1 MKVATYKSVRPSFSD
16 SGSYIPVML
25 ETSTATLKDIA
36 RGFPNVSLNVGFNST
51 VSNRCTKENVV
62 ESFVFTTFMKE
73 NLILFLILFCVLML
87 VVMRCVK
94 CCMSKS
100 GVKNVNTSTPPKVCN
115 LSFSTQK

>member
-1 MKVATYKSVRPSFSD
+1 MKIATPK
-16 SGSYIPVML
+16 PVVPNVTGVDFAIMVQ
-25 ETSTATLKDIA
+25 ETSTAKLKDIA
-36 RGFPNVSLNVGFNST
+36 EGFSNLSISAESIFT
-51 VSNRCTKENVV
+51 VSNNCTKENVV

-100 GVKNVNTSTPPKVCN
+100 SVKNGNTSTPPKVCN
-115 LSFSTQK
+115 LSSFT

>member
-16 SGSYIPVML
+16 SGSYIPVVQ

-36 RGFPNVSLNVGFNST
+36 RGFPNVSLNVGLNTTF
-51 VSNRCTKENVV
+51 SNRCTKDNVV

-94 CCMSKS
+94 YCMSKS
-100 GVKNVNTSTPPKVCN
+100 SVKNRKTSTSPKVCK
-115 LSFSTQK
+115 SVFPFT